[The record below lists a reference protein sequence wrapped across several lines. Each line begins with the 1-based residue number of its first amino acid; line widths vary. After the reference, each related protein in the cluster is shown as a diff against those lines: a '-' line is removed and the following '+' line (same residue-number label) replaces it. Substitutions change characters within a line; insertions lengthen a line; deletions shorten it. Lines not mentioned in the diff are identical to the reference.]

1 MSKVKEIRPS
11 LLETAVFFI
20 GGFPGKVTV
29 AVTGREAA
37 GEPSIK
43 VTDAYWKKNVFLLL
57 QGNAWV

>member
-1 MSKVKEIRPS
+1 MSNVKAIRPS

-29 AVTGREAA
+29 AVTGGEAA

-43 VTDAYWKKNVFLLL
+43 VTDACWKKNVFLLL
-57 QGNAWV
+57 